1 VALQPQWEVCNVTFT
16 SYAGPDGRLVVSFA
30 PIAEAALPAHA
41 PYGPYTS
48 EISQP
53 ISLSPTQQRV
63 RGPVPAQLSTIIK
76 TGSRGPEAVD
86 LRAICRVKCSQD
98 HQGVHVASSAVGVEM
113 EKCSRRQKGSVHGSF
128 IDLHASD
135 NVASVRVASPSG
147 HAANCDRGLNGP
159 LSLASHKAHFLA
171 RGFESDGVES
181 EAALRRSMHADQG
194 LCSFSLKSGARLEAS
209 STRDKGG
216 CAVSAAA
223 CTQSVLDRIQDIA
236 GSSACPVAWT
246 ETGMDR
252 NEEIVEFTED
262 GGAFAQQEMRV
273 RSGCGVHRQAAQA
286 RWLSTQVSEEPTSE
300 RLAEASSKTARP
312 QSMIKRIGFVSLRSG
327 CEDGPSSALHDDEDK
342 CIPQA
347 CVAPAHSEQAATL
360 NAGRWVQPVLQKGS
374 NAASRV
380 AVSRRA
386 GTNAGPHALTDGPS
400 RRAGTNALTDG
411 PRADQ
416 GGSSARLK
424 HMPEKTG
431 HEDVQCS
438 SQADKNVKA
447 SRDSVRGKGHRSLI
461 ERIDK
466 SEPGTV
472 LELQQ
477 RRVSCSAGS
486 GTARATAT
494 GGTRTPDLSGENLA
508 EYALVT
514 PEPSPRGPGVE
525 DVARRCLH
533 SSNGVRHIS
542 NMLLPRGHASERL
555 SKRSRN
561 IAQLEGMNC
570 RRKTVQDLPII
581 VAGSR
586 GNEELF
592 PTSPW
597 IHEASA
603 SGQRI
608 QDLDG
613 AVHHNNNGSDVRV
626 RTLLSLEPP
635 TGLSCMQM
643 CLEVEDNMKDHYSV

>member
-1 VALQPQWEVCNVTFT
+1 VALRPQWDVCNVTFT

-48 EISQP
+48 EIAQP
-53 ISLSPTQQRV
+53 ISFSPTQQRV

-76 TGSRGPEAVD
+76 TGSHGPEAVE
-86 LRAICRVKCSQD
+86 LRAICRIKCSQD

-113 EKCSRRQKGSVHGSF
+113 EKCSRRQKGSVNGRS

-171 RGFESDGVES
+171 RGFESEGVES

-194 LCSFSLKSGARLEAS
+194 PCSFSLKSGARLEAS
-209 STRDKGG
+209 YTRDKGG
-216 CAVSAAA
+216 CAVSTAAR
-223 CTQSVLDRIQDIA
+223 TQSGLNRIRDIA

-252 NEEIVEFTED
+252 SEEIVELTEG

-273 RSGCGVHRQAAQA
+273 RSGRGVHRQATQA
-286 RWLSTQVSEEPTSE
+286 RWLSTQVSEGPTSE
-300 RLAEASSKTARP
+300 RLAEASSKTAGP

-327 CEDGPSSALHDDEDK
+327 CEDGPSSARHDHEDK

-360 NAGRWVQPVLQKGS
+360 NAGRWAQAVLQKGT
-374 NAASRV
+374 NALADAYAASRV

-411 PRADQ
+411 PSADQ

-447 SRDSVRGKGHRSLI
+447 SRDGVRGKGRRSLI

-477 RRVSCSAGS
+477 RRVSCRAGS
-486 GTARATAT
+486 GTARAAAT

-533 SSNGVRHIS
+533 SSNGVRHTS
-542 NMLLPRGHASERL
+542 NMLLQRGHASERL
-555 SKRSRN
+555 SKCSGH
-561 IAQLEGMNC
+561 IDSQLERMNC
-570 RRKTVQDLPII
+570 RRKTVQDLPMI

-597 IHEASA
+597 IHEAGA

-635 TGLSCMQM
+635 TGL
-643 CLEVEDNMKDHYSV
+643 